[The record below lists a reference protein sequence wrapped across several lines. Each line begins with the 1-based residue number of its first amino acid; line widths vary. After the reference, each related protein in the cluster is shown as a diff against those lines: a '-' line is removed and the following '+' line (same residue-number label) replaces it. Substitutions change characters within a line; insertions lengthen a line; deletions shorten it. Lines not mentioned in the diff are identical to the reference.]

1 MLIDNEFA
9 KMSIK
14 ELINQKIENLSESEQ
29 MKVLNLIDIVQQE
42 TLKTENQLWS
52 QFSLEQAMKGLEND
66 LIPEY
71 TEADLIEKWQ

>member
-1 MLIDNEFA
+1 
-9 KMSIK
+9 MSIK

>member
-1 MLIDNEFA
+1 
-9 KMSIK
+9 MSIK
-14 ELINQKIENLSESEQ
+14 GLINQKIENLSESEQ

-42 TLKTENQLWS
+42 NLKTENQLWS

-66 LIPEY
+66 LIPDY

>member
-1 MLIDNEFA
+1 
-9 KMSIK
+9 MSIK
-14 ELINQKIENLSESEQ
+14 GLINQKIENLSESEQ

-42 TLKTENQLWS
+42 NLKTENQLWS

>member
-1 MLIDNEFA
+1 MLIDNELA

-66 LIPEY
+66 LIPDY

>member
-1 MLIDNEFA
+1 
-9 KMSIK
+9 MSIK

-66 LIPEY
+66 LIPDY

>member
-1 MLIDNEFA
+1 MIDNEFA

-14 ELINQKIENLSESEQ
+14 GLINQKIENLSESEQ
-29 MKVLNLIDIVQQE
+29 MKVLNLIDIIQQE
-42 TLKTENQLWS
+42 NLKTENQLWS